1 MKKMKVCVV
10 EYETSDSTL
19 WKAVILAFTI
29 EDAVRYIYSVVPGT
43 RKIVS
48 TQTYRE
54 VDAIEPKVYDA
65 YFTKIEETV
74 IRQEPIN
81 NKEPVNQQTKPEK
94 VENIFDDTKQ
104 KNEPVYCDICGKEFK
119 NENGLMLHKNKMH
132 KN

>member
-29 EDAVRYIYSVVPGT
+29 EDAVKYIYSVVPGT

-74 IRQEPIN
+74 IRQEP
-81 NKEPVNQQTKPEK
+81 VNQQTKPEK

-119 NENGLMLHKNKMH
+119 NAKGLELHKKKMH
-132 KN
+132 K